1 MDFETYNDERYFGFV
16 GAVSECDDIYL
27 APQSATSS
35 TISLKL

>member
-1 MDFETYNDERYFGFV
+1 MDFETYNDERYFAFV